1 MIKRNF
7 HFEMSAAK
15 IHNKNLLYHKINHN
29 LLNMIRMAGFL
40 VLQGQHGNFDN
51 GIN

>member
-7 HFEMSAAK
+7 HFGMLTTK
-15 IHNKNLLYHKINHN
+15 IHNKNLLYHKINPN